1 MRALVVGSHGQLGRA
16 LCGLLGERCAWA
28 GDREDLDVRDAA
40 AVGQRVR
47 EASPDVVFNATA
59 YNAVDAAER
68 EPGEALAV
76 NAVGVRHLARAC
88 RETGALLVHVSTD
101 YVFDG
106 QQDRPY
112 VEDDPAR
119 PLNVYGVSKR
129 AGELMAMA
137 TVNEYLLVR
146 TSGVI
151 GVGGS
156 ADKGGSFVERVLAR
170 ARRGEPLRIVDDQ
183 VFSPTYAPDLAAALL
198 QLVDLG
204 ARGLLHVTNEGHCS
218 WHELAC
224 HALAVAGVDARVTA
238 IRTAELTLAARRPAY
253 SVLSNARARG
263 LGLAPLRPWDKAVAD
278 MLGR

>member
-1 MRALVVGSHGQLGRA
+1 VRALVVGSHGQLGRA
-16 LCGLLGERCAWA
+16 LCDLLGQRCAWA

-76 NAVGVRHLARAC
+76 NAAAVRHLALAC

-106 QQDRPY
+106 RKDRPY
-112 VEDDPAR
+112 VEDDPTR

-129 AGELMAMA
+129 AGELMAVA
-137 TVNEYLLVR
+137 TDVEHLIVR

-183 VFSPTYAPDLAAALL
+183 IFSPTYAPDLAAALL
-198 QLVDLG
+198 HLIDLG
-204 ARGLLHVTNEGHCS
+204 ARGLLHVTNAGHCS

-224 HALAVAGVDARVTA
+224 HALTVAGVEARATA

-253 SVLSNARARG
+253 SVLSNARAHG
-263 LGLAPLRPWDKAVAD
+263 LGLAPLRAWDKAVAD
-278 MLGR
+278 MLRQ